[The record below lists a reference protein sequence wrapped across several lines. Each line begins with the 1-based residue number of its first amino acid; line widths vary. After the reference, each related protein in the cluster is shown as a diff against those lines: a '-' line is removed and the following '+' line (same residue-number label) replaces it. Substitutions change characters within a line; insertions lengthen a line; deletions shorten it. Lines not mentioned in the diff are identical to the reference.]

1 MCLFSNRATAWAAAC
16 DQSRAGDAATG
27 SHLQYFRP
35 FCRSQRVPYP
45 AQPELIELS
54 GPDAQAFAQAQFC
67 NDVLALATG
76 ESQLNAWLNPQGRVR
91 RLFHLLRIE
100 DTRYLLAL
108 RGGTAAPL
116 LAPLK
121 MFVLRLKVQV
131 QALQGW
137 RWQEVD
143 GAAAT
148 PAQSWRLALP
158 DARALLLQA
167 PEAPAAP
174 PPPDGDS
181 LLRDIAAGLPWLPEH
196 ALEQLLPSWL
206 EFARLGAISHNK
218 GCYPGQEIVARL
230 HFRGGGDKRVLA
242 CLASAQAPGGGE
254 LRDAEGK
261 EAGLLLQSCA
271 LPQGG
276 WRSLAAIRRELAVT
290 GTALNG
296 GDAGTAYVAETPWN
310 G

>member
-1 MCLFSNRATAWAAAC
+1 M
-16 DQSRAGDAATG
+16 
-27 SHLQYFRP
+27 
-35 FCRSQRVPYP
+35 PYP

-67 NDVLALATG
+67 NDVLPLATG

-91 RLFHLLRIE
+91 RLFHLLRAD

-108 RGGTAAPL
+108 RGGAAAPL

-137 RWQEVD
+137 RWQEID
-143 GAAAT
+143 AATAT

-158 DARALLLQA
+158 QGRALLLQA
-167 PEAPAAP
+167 PDAPEAPSAR
-174 PPPDGDS
+174 DGDS
-181 LLRDIAAGLPWLPEH
+181 VLRDIDAGLPWLPEH

-206 EFARLGAISHNK
+206 EFARLGAISHGK

-242 CLASAQAPGGGE
+242 CLESPLPPGSGE

-261 EAGLLLQSCA
+261 EAGLLLQACS

-276 WRSLAAIRRELAVT
+276 WRCLAAIRRELAGAGT
-290 GTALNG
+290 LLTAGDGTALQV
-296 GDAGTAYVAETPWN
+296 TAAPWN
-310 G
+310 VAAAS